1 MKMGLLPEFCI
12 VLGIFIFLAMS
23 FLSALLD
30 DDLPSILQYL
40 FQGAAAVGLGLLLL
54 NQALING
61 GILSRAPGDPT
72 RFWIGFVYL
81 SSAVSIVAVLNVYLA
96 IVRAKMALSSA
107 FSGAVTVPTL
117 MISAIVVSSFLGT
130 GGEVSF
136 SPATIF
142 VLAVSAFVISLSVFG
157 FLREAHKHIR
167 NSSGGLGSLPTGPAS
182 MPVSFPV
189 SVPSIQGDDD
199 WEESRKKESE

>member
-1 MKMGLLPEFCI
+1 MKMGLVPEFFI

-40 FQGAAAVGLGLLLL
+40 FQGADAVGLGLLLL

-72 RFWIGFVYL
+72 RFWISGVYL
-81 SSAVSIVAVLNVYLA
+81 SSAVSIVAGLNAYLG
-96 IVRAKMALSSA
+96 IVRRKMALSSA
-107 FSGAVTVPTL
+107 FSGAVTVPTF

-157 FLREAHKHIR
+157 FLREARKQIR
-167 NSSGGLGSLPTGPAS
+167 PSSGGLGSLPTSPVS
-182 MPVSFPV
+182 MPVSIPM
-189 SVPSIQGDDD
+189 SVTPMQGDDD
-199 WEESRKKESE
+199 WEESRKKGSE

>member
-1 MKMGLLPEFCI
+1 MGLVPEFFI

-40 FQGAAAVGLGLLLL
+40 FQGAAAVGLGLLLM
-54 NQALING
+54 NQAFING

-72 RFWIGFVYL
+72 RFWISIVYL
-81 SSAVSIVAVLNVYLA
+81 SSAVSVVAGLNVYLA
-96 IVRAKMALSSA
+96 IVRRKMALSSA
-107 FSGAVTVPTL
+107 FSGAVTVPTF

-130 GGEVSF
+130 GGEASF

-142 VLAVSAFVISLSVFG
+142 VLAVSAFVVSLSVFG
-157 FLREAHKHIR
+157 FLHEARKHIR
-167 NSSGGLGSLPTGPAS
+167 NPSGGLGSLPTGPAS
-182 MPVSFPV
+182 NSVSIPV
-189 SVPSIQGDDD
+189 SVTPMQRDDD
-199 WEESRKKESE
+199 WEESRKKGSE

>member
-1 MKMGLLPEFCI
+1 MGLVPEFFI
-12 VLGIFIFLAMS
+12 VLGIFIFLALS

-40 FQGAAAVGLGLLLL
+40 FQGAATVGLGLLLI
-54 NQALING
+54 NQAFING

-72 RFWIGFVYL
+72 RFWIGAVYL
-81 SSAVSIVAVLNVYLA
+81 VSAVSIVAVLNVYLA

-107 FSGAVTVPTL
+107 FSGAVTVPTF

-130 GGEVSF
+130 GGEISF

-167 NSSGGLGSLPTGPAS
+167 NPSSRRGSLPTGLGSAP
-182 MPVSFPV
+182 P
-189 SVPSIQGDDD
+189 GEEE
-199 WEESRKKESE
+199 WEESPMKEEESSTASSG

>member
-1 MKMGLLPEFCI
+1 MKMGLVPEFFI

-40 FQGAAAVGLGLLLL
+40 FQGAAAVGLGLLLI
-54 NQALING
+54 NQAFING

-72 RFWIGFVYL
+72 RFWIGAVYL
-81 SSAVSIVAVLNVYLA
+81 VSAVSIVAGLNVYLA
-96 IVRAKMALSSA
+96 IVRRKMALSSA
-107 FSGAVTVPTL
+107 FSGAVTVPTF

-157 FLREAHKHIR
+157 FLREARKQIR
-167 NSSGGLGSLPTGPAS
+167 NSSGGLGLLPRGPVF
-182 MPVSFPV
+182 MPVSIPV
-189 SVPSIQGDDD
+189 SVTPMQGDDD
-199 WEESRKKESE
+199 WEESRKKGSE

>member
-1 MKMGLLPEFCI
+1 MGLVPEFFI

-40 FQGAAAVGLGLLLL
+40 FQGAAAVGLGLLLM
-54 NQALING
+54 NQAFING
-61 GILSRAPGDPT
+61 GIMSRAPGDPT
-72 RFWIGFVYL
+72 RFWISGVYL

-96 IVRAKMALSSA
+96 IVRANMALSSA
-107 FSGAVTVPTL
+107 FSGAVTVPTF

-130 GGEVSF
+130 GGGVSF

-157 FLREAHKHIR
+157 FLREARKQIR
-167 NSSGGLGSLPTGPAS
+167 NASGGLGSLPTGPVS
-182 MPVSFPV
+182 MPVSIPV
-189 SVPSIQGDDD
+189 SVTPMQGDDD
-199 WEESRKKESE
+199 WEESQKKESE

>member
-1 MKMGLLPEFCI
+1 MKMGLVPEFFI

-72 RFWIGFVYL
+72 RFWISFVYL

-107 FSGAVTVPTL
+107 FSGAVTVPTF

-130 GGEVSF
+130 GGEISF

-142 VLAVSAFVISLSVFG
+142 VLAVSAFVVSLSVFG
-157 FLREAHKHIR
+157 FLHEARKHIR
-167 NSSGGLGSLPTGPAS
+167 NPSGGLGSLPTGPAS
-182 MPVSFPV
+182 ISVSIPV
-189 SVPSIQGDDD
+189 SVTPMQRDDD
-199 WEESRKKESE
+199 WEESRKKGSE

>member
-1 MKMGLLPEFCI
+1 MGLVPEFFI

-40 FQGAAAVGLGLLLL
+40 FQGAAAVGLGLLLM
-54 NQALING
+54 NQAFING
-61 GILSRAPGDPT
+61 GILSRAPGDPA
-72 RFWIGFVYL
+72 RFWISIVYL
-81 SSAVSIVAVLNVYLA
+81 ASAVSFVAGLNVYLA
-96 IVRAKMALSSA
+96 MVRRKMALSSA
-107 FSGAVTVPTL
+107 FSGAVTVPTF

-130 GGEVSF
+130 GGEISF

-157 FLREAHKHIR
+157 FLREARKQIR
-167 NSSGGLGSLPTGPAS
+167 NPSGGRGSLPTGLGSTPLS
-182 MPVSFPV
+182 EPGS
-189 SVPSIQGDDD
+189 
-199 WEESRKKESE
+199 EESPRRDEDCAASRSGE